1 VTRAAVLSVLCLAA
15 ACRLEDRT
23 PAGTRRDEIA
33 VQQVVAAYYRAGAD
47 SLDLL
52 LAPFATGSGIAGSP
66 AVQPLRAALL
76 AERGALGR
84 DDEGRPVRQ
93 DIRLAGDIATVWV
106 TWRAGAA
113 GAAGDTARRG
123 ERMEVLVLRRL
134 EGGWRV
140 TGATRSGPP

>member
-1 VTRAAVLSVLCLAA
+1 MTRRLVLPLLVLAA
-15 ACRLEDRT
+15 ACHLEDRT
-23 PAGTRRDEIA
+23 PAGTRRDEVA
-33 VQQVVAAYYRAGAD
+33 VQQAVAAYYRAGAD

-52 LAPFATGSGIAGSP
+52 LAPWATGTGIAGSP
-66 AVQPLRAALL
+66 AVQPLRTALL

-113 GAAGDTARRG
+113 GDTARRA

-140 TGATRSGPP
+140 TGAARAGAS